1 MKSIL
6 NAHKAEATEMFL
18 TEYDEDVVHKAFYN
32 VGFEEGEARGIAKG
46 EARGMSEANRKTA
59 RAMLADG
66 MPEETVAKY
75 SSLPIEEVRKLKMV

>member
-32 VGFEEGEARGIAKG
+32 VGVEEGMA
-46 EARGMSEANRKTA
+46 EANRKTA